1 MGTAPAHHLATI
13 IMKFLLFFA
22 GIASVCAF
30 TSNRKLQGAQSME
43 ASTGALEISPF
54 GPTGFRKREASA
66 QNAPTASAI
75 TDPHLAY
82 SDYSADYYIY
92 DIFCFTYTPF
102 SHTVGAPIV

>member
-13 IMKFLLFFA
+13 IMKFLLLIA
-22 GIASVCAF
+22 GITSVCAF

-54 GPTGFRKREASA
+54 GPSGFRMRSLDGPTGYRKREASA

-92 DIFCFTYTPF
+92 DY
-102 SHTVGAPIV
+102 